1 MEESSQLENL
11 ISKEI
16 NSMSMQDLK
25 NKVIKLAQAYR
36 SERIRNDYFE
46 KSLKSTNIELAKN
59 KKISN
64 MKYINYTPLYFRTSY
79 NSIYNPNESNIPY

>member
-16 NSMSMQDLK
+16 NTMSMQDLK

-46 KSLKSTNIELAKN
+46 KSLKSTNIELATN
-59 KKISN
+59 KKV
-64 MKYINYTPLYFRTSY
+64 
-79 NSIYNPNESNIPY
+79 

>member
-16 NSMSMQDLK
+16 NGMTMQDLK

-46 KSLKSTNIELAKN
+46 KTLKSTNIELATN

-64 MKYINYTPLYFRTSY
+64 DYDDLKINFDKLKKAF
-79 NSIYNPNESNIPY
+79 

>member
-59 KKISN
+59 KKITN
-64 MKYINYTPLYFRTSY
+64 DYEDLKFNFDKLKKAFQ
-79 NSIYNPNESNIPY
+79 

>member
-1 MEESSQLENL
+1 
-11 ISKEI
+11 
-16 NSMSMQDLK
+16 MQDLK

-46 KSLKSTNIELAKN
+46 KTLKNTNIELATN

-64 MKYINYTPLYFRTSY
+64 DYDDLKINFDKLKKAFQQV
-79 NSIYNPNESNIPY
+79 NKDM

>member
-64 MKYINYTPLYFRTSY
+64 DYDDLKFNFDKLKKAFQ
-79 NSIYNPNESNIPY
+79 

>member
-64 MKYINYTPLYFRTSY
+64 DYEDLKFNFDKLKKAFQ
-79 NSIYNPNESNIPY
+79 

>member
-46 KSLKSTNIELAKN
+46 KSLKNQENYQQL
-59 KKISN
+59 
-64 MKYINYTPLYFRTSY
+64 YYFFLIN
-79 NSIYNPNESNIPY
+79 

>member
-1 MEESSQLENL
+1 
-11 ISKEI
+11 
-16 NSMSMQDLK
+16 MQDLK

-46 KSLKSTNIELAKN
+46 KTLKSTNIELATN

-64 MKYINYTPLYFRTSY
+64 DFDDLKINFDKLKKAF
-79 NSIYNPNESNIPY
+79 

>member
-64 MKYINYTPLYFRTSY
+64 DYEDLKLNFDKLKKTFQ
-79 NSIYNPNESNIPY
+79 

>member
-25 NKVIKLAQAYR
+25 NKVIKIAQAYR

-46 KSLKSTNIELAKN
+46 KSLKSTNIELA
-59 KKISN
+59 
-64 MKYINYTPLYFRTSY
+64 
-79 NSIYNPNESNIPY
+79 

>member
-1 MEESSQLENL
+1 
-11 ISKEI
+11 
-16 NSMSMQDLK
+16 MQDLK

-46 KSLKSTNIELAKN
+46 KTLKNTNIELATN

-64 MKYINYTPLYFRTSY
+64 DYDDLKINFDKLKKAF
-79 NSIYNPNESNIPY
+79 

>member
-36 SERIRNDYFE
+36 SEIIRNDYFE

-64 MKYINYTPLYFRTSY
+64 DYEDLKLNFDKLKKAFQ
-79 NSIYNPNESNIPY
+79 

>member
-64 MKYINYTPLYFRTSY
+64 DYEDLKLNFDKLKKAFQ
-79 NSIYNPNESNIPY
+79 